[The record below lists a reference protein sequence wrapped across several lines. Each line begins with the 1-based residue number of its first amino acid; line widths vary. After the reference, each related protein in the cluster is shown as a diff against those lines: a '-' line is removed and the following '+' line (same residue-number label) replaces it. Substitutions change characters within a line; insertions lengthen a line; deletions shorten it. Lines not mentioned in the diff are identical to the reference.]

1 MPEFDLNDY
10 TPLRGNG
17 RPDISHLSPTWQSL
31 IHLERASTSVED
43 FVGAMVS
50 LAVSDSFISKFDLV
64 LADLEEVRQ
73 RLLESLPA
81 EPVEPEH
88 A

>member
-10 TPLRGNG
+10 TPRRGND

-43 FVGAMVS
+43 FADTLVAI
-50 LAVSDSFISKFDLV
+50 AVPDSFIAKFVLV
-64 LADLEEVRQ
+64 LSDLDEVRQ
-73 RLLESLPA
+73 RLLESLP
-81 EPVEPEH
+81 VDTDH
-88 A
+88 AQT